1 MRYAFVVRR
10 ALAMGVFPC
19 AGSTRLRVL
28 GSVHFALSTERVI
41 CIGGGPAGLTAA
53 YLLAQQGWPVTVLE
67 ADPNHLGGISRTVEQ
82 GGFRCD
88 IGGHRFFSKSAEVNR
103 LWRELLGDDLI
114 ERPRKSRIYYRGR
127 FFDYPLRA
135 GNALRGL
142 GVVEACRCLLSF
154 VWAQMFPPRPV
165 RSFEDWVTSRF
176 GQRLFRIF
184 FKTYTEK
191 VWGMDCR
198 EISADWAAQRIHGLS
213 LWSALKNML
222 TPSGNDQR
230 LAKTLIG
237 AFRYPRRGPGMM
249 WEETGRRIVALRGE
263 IHMGWTA
270 CRVIRQDDGWLVVS
284 RNQAGEQRRDAAA
297 HVISSTSIRDLIA
310 NMEPAPPPAVA
321 AAALRLRY
329 RDFLVVC
336 VTLTAD
342 RDLVD
347 DQWIYIHDPGVQ
359 VGRVQNFKSWS
370 PDMVPPGGMCFGM
383 EYFCFAGGDLW
394 NLDDAALVALAT
406 EELLTLGL
414 ARPGDVEGGF
424 VVRQPKAYPVYDDGY
439 AEQVANVRRFVD
451 DQCPGL
457 HLVGRNG
464 MHKYNNQDHAMMT
477 AMLTV
482 SNITAGE
489 RRHDVWKVNQDAEY
503 IEDGRADGGARLVP
517 TQAA

>member
-1 MRYAFVVRR
+1 M
-10 ALAMGVFPC
+10 
-19 AGSTRLRVL
+19 
-28 GSVHFALSTERVI
+28 
-41 CIGGGPAGLTAA
+41 TAA
-53 YLLAQQGWPVTVLE
+53 YLLAQQGWPVAVLE
-67 ADPNHLGGISRTVEQ
+67 ADPNHLGGISRTVEH

-88 IGGHRFFSKSAEVNR
+88 VGGHRFFSKSAEVNR
-103 LWRELLGDDLI
+103 LWREVLGDDLI
-114 ERPRKSRIYYRGR
+114 ERRRKSRIYYRGR

-142 GVVEACRCLLSF
+142 GVAEACRCLLSF
-154 VWAQMFPPRPV
+154 VWAQVFPPRPV

-176 GQRLFRIF
+176 GQRLYRIF

-213 LWSALKNML
+213 LWSALKSML
-222 TPSGNDQR
+222 MPSSNDRR

-237 AFRYPRRGPGMM
+237 AFHYPRRGPGMM
-249 WEETGRRIVALRGE
+249 WEETGRRIATLGGDIR
-263 IHMGWTA
+263 MGWTA
-270 CRVIRQDDGWLVVS
+270 CRLIHRADGWLVVS
-284 RNQAGEQRRDAAA
+284 RNQAGEERRDAAA

-310 NMEPAPPPAVA
+310 SMEPAPPPAVA

-336 VTLTAD
+336 VTLTTD
-342 RDLVD
+342 RGLVD

-383 EYFCFAGGDLW
+383 EYFCFAEGELW
-394 NLDDAALVALAT
+394 NLDDAALVSLAT

-414 ARPGDVEGGF
+414 AQPGDVEGGF
-424 VVRQPKAYPVYDDGY
+424 VVRQRKAYPVYDDGY

-451 DQCPGL
+451 AQCPGL

-503 IEDGRADGGARLVP
+503 IEDGRADGGARLAP
-517 TQAA
+517 TKAT